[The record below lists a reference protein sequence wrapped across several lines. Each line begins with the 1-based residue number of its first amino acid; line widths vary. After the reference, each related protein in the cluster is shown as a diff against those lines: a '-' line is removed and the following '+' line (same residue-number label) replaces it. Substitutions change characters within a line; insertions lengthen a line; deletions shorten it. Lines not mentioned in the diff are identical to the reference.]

1 MADFPTGTGFGKF
14 ISLKSMRLSNRDILL
29 AIGIVVAA
37 IITLTALVYRDQQAA
52 AKKEIQVPKKTSM
65 ATIADRLIEII
76 GKHNSVKH
84 IQ

>member
-14 ISLKSMRLSNRDILL
+14 ISLTSMRLSNRDILL
-29 AIGIVVAA
+29 VIGIVVAA

-52 AKKEIQVPKKTSM
+52 AKKEMLVPKKTSM
-65 ATIADRLIEII
+65 ASMAHRLIEII
-76 GKHNSVKH
+76 GKHSNVKH